1 MNSKRLGPLAGSC
14 LLALAAT
21 VCAAPLAL
29 AESGAPLAEASAI
42 KRVPEAR
49 AAAREANGDSNDRI
63 FGGDVAAPGAW
74 PFQVALLTSYSLDTR
89 PESQLDAQFCG
100 GSLIAPNWVLTAA
113 HCLVYDGKDIPAQAI
128 TVLTNA
134 SNLGE
139 GKRHQVAATFVHEG
153 FDKNMAALD
162 NDIGL
167 IRLADK
173 ADAAPIALP
182 SGPTA
187 ESGKATVTGWG
198 RLDNGTFPADL
209 MQVDIDVTT
218 NEACNSGLKS
228 IYAKDLGKILHSW
241 APRLRLSD
249 ASIDMATD
257 AMSKGMSDP
266 LTENMLCAG
275 VKEGGRDS
283 CQGDS
288 GGPLFTS
295 EGGKVTQI
303 GVVSWGEGPMDA
315 QAPCGHENAY
325 GVYTRLANYTDWIK
339 SKMSAK

>member
-1 MNSKRLGPLAGSC
+1 MTSKWLGPLAGTC
-14 LLALAAT
+14 LLAAA
-21 VCAAPLAL
+21 AALPATPP
-29 AESGAPLAEASAI
+29 AFAADVAARPEASTI

-49 AAAREANGDSNDRI
+49 AAARKAGGEDSDRV

-74 PFQVALLTSYSLDTR
+74 PFQVALLTSYSLDDQ

-113 HCLVYDGKDIPAQAI
+113 HCLVYDGKDIPAEAI

-139 GKRHQVAATFVHEG
+139 GTRHKVAATFVHEG

-162 NDIGL
+162 NDLGL
-167 IRLADK
+167 IKLADK
-173 ADAAPIALP
+173 ADAKTITLP
-182 SGPTA
+182 QGPTA
-187 ESGKATVTGWG
+187 DSGKATVTGWG
-198 RLDNGTFPADL
+198 MMQDGTFPADL

-228 IYAKDLGKILHSW
+228 IYAKDLGTILRSW
-241 APRLRLSD
+241 APRLRISD
-249 ASIDMATD
+249 ASIDTATNAMAQ
-257 AMSKGMSDP
+257 AMSDP
-266 LTENMLCAG
+266 LTDNMLCAG
-275 VKEGGRDS
+275 IKEGGRDS

-288 GGPLFTS
+288 GGPLFIQDS
-295 EGGKVTQI
+295 GNITQI

-315 QAPCGHENAY
+315 KAPCGHENAY

-339 SKMSAK
+339 SKMDAK